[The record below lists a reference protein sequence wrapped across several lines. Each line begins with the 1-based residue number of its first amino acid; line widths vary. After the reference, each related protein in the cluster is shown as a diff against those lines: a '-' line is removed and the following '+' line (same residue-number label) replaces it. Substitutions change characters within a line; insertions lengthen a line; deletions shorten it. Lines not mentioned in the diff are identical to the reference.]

1 MLSLVFHL
9 TIFILLILGLYF
21 RKINSTVLTNLI
33 VLLTLSAIAFSLIHK
48 NEISN
53 LFAQVALIFLIAKYL
68 LLIKHKKNEKA

>member
-33 VLLTLSAIAFSLIHK
+33 VLLTLSTIAFSLIHK
-48 NEISN
+48 NEIAN

-68 LLIKHKKNEKA
+68 LLINHKKNEKS